1 MAYMVIHLSGNNEES
16 YPLERLGELL
26 AELDGNEDEEAYVA
40 LTHESE
46 WCLSANPFGLLMWEN
61 NFSDITES
69 WYMENVSKEFII
81 SLWSQLAIGEIEE
94 VKQNAWMPGDP
105 IYGVI

>member
-61 NFSDITES
+61 NFSDITELVHGECEQRVH
-69 WYMENVSKEFII
+69 YQ
-81 SLWSQLAIGEIEE
+81 SLVATSHW
-94 VKQNAWMPGDP
+94 
-105 IYGVI
+105 